1 MHKFEKFLF
10 IYSIIAIT
18 IFFISF
24 GIFSPKPL
32 NFISGTLLLPIL
44 IYFWLRFS
52 SPQGTSAEAW
62 SVRFLVV
69 IVTMSLVG
77 IYGFHLF
84 NQVDPTKYENTLK
97 TQLAEALKKNEELN
111 QKINTSTKTA
121 SPSASPLE
129 KVKGESSVVDI
140 ISEQVVKSGGTR
152 ITLKSDITAAYIYS
166 EQALTSKKIDNIIK
180 GVTYPFI
187 TKDGSWY
194 KVIASDSRT
203 GWVSSADVDEVQ

>member
-10 IYSIIAIT
+10 VYSIIAVT

-24 GIFSPKPL
+24 GVFSPKPL
-32 NFISGTLLLPIL
+32 NFISGVLLLPIL

-52 SPQGTSAEAW
+52 SPQGVSAEIW
-62 SVRFLVV
+62 SVRFLILVV
-69 IVTMSLVG
+69 TLSLIG

-84 NQVDPTKYENTLK
+84 AQVDPTKYETALK
-97 TQLAEALKKNEELN
+97 SQLAEALKKNEELN
-111 QKINTSTKTA
+111 QKINVATKTA
-121 SPSASPLE
+121 SPSAAPID

-140 ISEQVVKSGGTR
+140 ISEQAVKAGGTR
-152 ITLKSDITAAYIYS
+152 ITLKQDVTTAYIYT

-180 GVTYPFI
+180 GVNYPFI

-203 GWVSSADVDEVQ
+203 GWVSSADVDELQ